1 MFWTL
6 CLLVF
11 VLAIALI
18 FTIAY
23 LFVYLGYFTAI
34 DVKVEK
40 PEISGLMFAY
50 KGILSKKSTLYK
62 IEEFDDQFDEVP
74 KLYKSI
80 AEDYRENKTLGLYE
94 SYDESYTEGVF
105 KLGAIISDE
114 AEVKTGY
121 LLGTLP
127 DSSAAIWYD

>member
-80 AEDYRENKTLGLYE
+80 AEDYPESKTLGLYE